1 MFTMKYITLKLNKYS
16 IKILSILI
24 GKTQKDLKQLEK
36 RGCMNCKRL
45 RIKDGEFITYI
56 YKISI
61 LGFKIKI
68 TFRRRNRGTRKLL
81 EGSRK
86 RNKNDR

>member
-1 MFTMKYITLKLNKYS
+1 
-16 IKILSILI
+16 
-24 GKTQKDLKQLEK
+24 
-36 RGCMNCKRL
+36 MNCKRL
-45 RIKDGEFITYI
+45 KIKDEKFITYI

>member
-1 MFTMKYITLKLNKYS
+1 
-16 IKILSILI
+16 
-24 GKTQKDLKQLEK
+24 
-36 RGCMNCKRL
+36 MNYKMNYKKL
-45 RIKDGEFITYI
+45 RIKDEEFITCI

-81 EGSRK
+81 EGFRR

>member
-1 MFTMKYITLKLNKYS
+1 
-16 IKILSILI
+16 
-24 GKTQKDLKQLEK
+24 
-36 RGCMNCKRL
+36 MNYKRL
-45 RIKDGEFITYI
+45 RIKDEEFITYI

-68 TFRRRNRGTRKLL
+68 TFKRRNRGTRKLL